1 MRFCFTNFIFILTQK
16 LNCVNFAKVS
26 KIYTV
31 IDSRIL
37 ENILQ
42 YFISYANI
50 LSMENDSKNNK
61 SDIDAETKSICNVV
75 LHKLSAFFKEKR
87 KEKNISLRM
96 FSKVSGVSTAV
107 ISDFEN
113 EKYLPKLDI
122 LIKFALALDMEFN
135 DLLSAM
141 AFDSAT
147 IETPDKDLC
156 EAAFTTYLSSK
167 GVKTKD
173 MTEILDFIDFKISKY
188 APFEESISPLT
199 GLQGRFKGFSPRLP
213 KNP

>member
-1 MRFCFTNFIFILTQK
+1 MRFYFTNFIFILTQK
-16 LNCVNFAKVS
+16 LSCVNFAKVS

-37 ENILQ
+37 EKILQ

-87 KEKNISLRM
+87 KEKNISLRT

-113 EKYLPKLDI
+113 EKYLPRLDI

-188 APFEESISPLT
+188 APFEEWLANNGSWT
-199 GLQGRFKGFSPRLP
+199 KV
-213 KNP
+213 K